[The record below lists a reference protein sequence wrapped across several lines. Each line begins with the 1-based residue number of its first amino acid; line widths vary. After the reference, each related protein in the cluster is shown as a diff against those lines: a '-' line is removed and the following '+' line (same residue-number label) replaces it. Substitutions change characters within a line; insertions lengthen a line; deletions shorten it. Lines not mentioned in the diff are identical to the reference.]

1 MELVLLLSTCDLSF
15 FLGWVVR
22 VNETYFS
29 NARVER
35 ASAQPRM
42 VPRSVR
48 RREGVA
54 RSVDRITS
62 Q

>member
-1 MELVLLLSTCDLSF
+1 MELVLLLSTCDPSSSIELSGSMRPI
-15 FLGWVVR
+15 LVTR
-22 VNETYFS
+22 VLKGL
-29 NARVER
+29 
-35 ASAQPRM
+35 SAQPRM

-48 RREGVA
+48 RHEGVA